1 MNRELAAPVG
11 LWDFIHQRVPV
22 LLPVD
27 VRQPHESRVRDEQHL
42 SIRRCMLHVVNDVSD
57 DPSAV
62 LAVNG
67 TVADSIRHQSRKIL
81 QCLVYQENGWLNEQ
95 NLLAHAGET
104 VGVSD
109 GCIGFGT
116 TAGTVYIMND
126 QNRHSS

>member
-1 MNRELAAPVG
+1 
-11 LWDFIHQRVPV
+11 
-22 LLPVD
+22 
-27 VRQPHESRVRDEQHL
+27 
-42 SIRRCMLHVVNDVSD
+42 MLHVVNDVSD

-109 GCIGFGT
+109 GGIGFGT